1 MLGAH
6 QVFPIVPP
14 RYALRCDFQ
23 AIVFLVPHVHTG
35 NMGIYNI
42 YIYIYNM
49 ELPRWHSFW
58 HGNDRS
64 TCTAWGSSEAFVC
77 LFVAVFL
84 LFRWFHQFWGV
95 GLTDPLT
102 PA

>member
-1 MLGAH
+1 MACVLLVLCVTRKHRLVEAPGPGLTVTFLNFLVLAQGGGGMLGAH

-42 YIYIYNM
+42 YIYIYI
-49 ELPRWHSFW
+49 
-58 HGNDRS
+58 
-64 TCTAWGSSEAFVC
+64 
-77 LFVAVFL
+77 
-84 LFRWFHQFWGV
+84 
-95 GLTDPLT
+95 
-102 PA
+102 